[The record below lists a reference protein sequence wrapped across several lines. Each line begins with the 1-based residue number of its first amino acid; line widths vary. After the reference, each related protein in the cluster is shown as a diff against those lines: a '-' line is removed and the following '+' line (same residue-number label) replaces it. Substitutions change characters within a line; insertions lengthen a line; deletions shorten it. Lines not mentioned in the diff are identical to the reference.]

1 MSQNDVLYVRRDK
14 ITSSE
19 SGDEENDNDIW
30 DDCKLNN
37 AYDKAL
43 NMANIEVAKRLAMST
58 NTEGDGST
66 PKKPVLTLTPP
77 KSKKKKNKSKWKAG
91 MNCRALYEEDG
102 MEYEAIVMRIINDK
116 ECVVRFL
123 GYENSEIIL
132 ISSLKPSL
140 GKGERNKQIQE
151 ALADGDLSV
160 HSNPAEDMDCSD
172 RQSPEIKENRE
183 ARRFGQSKTRKR
195 PIETLKENISIS
207 AVSIKRS
214 KSMETSPSLKKK
226 KSKKNTARITNGF
239 TLPDLPSMHLPSF
252 ADLKN
257 LAANDMPI
265 PPPPPLI
272 MSRQET
278 EGEDQALSSML
289 LSWYMSGYYTG
300 LYQGMKRVRE
310 GKRSIN

>member
-172 RQSPEIKENRE
+172 RQSPEIK
-183 ARRFGQSKTRKR
+183 A
-195 PIETLKENISIS
+195 
-207 AVSIKRS
+207 
-214 KSMETSPSLKKK
+214 SLKKK